1 MKLNVFPKSSAE
13 INKSLHE
20 FQCIGEMY
28 DYAFLSS
35 DNSEILKEERKIF
48 SYFFD
53 AITILCLFPCI
64 QFQPKHNV
72 MAF

>member
-35 DNSEILKEERKIF
+35 DNSEILKKKEKIL
-48 SYFFD
+48 S
-53 AITILCLFPCI
+53 
-64 QFQPKHNV
+64 
-72 MAF
+72 